1 VELQADHPAVPA
13 GRISR
18 AYFSASIEEFLE
30 VPSTQIIGRLTDASE
45 FSVDL
50 TQRDA
55 WNDQIRLLKDSLPAF
70 RGRGHLF
77 FEFVVPRVGKRI
89 DAVVVVDHVIF
100 VIEFKV
106 GESYFNRS
114 AIDQVWDYALDLKN
128 FHESSHA
135 LQIAPILIATGSVAQ
150 ESLFRYGNHDDGV
163 RAPLLISPDRLFS
176 AMEAVVADS
185 TGEQIA
191 VGDWEAGRYK
201 PTPTIVEAAT
211 ALYGGH
217 SVESIA
223 RSDAGATN
231 LAKTSAAISR
241 IIQGARD
248 QGVKAICLVTGVPG
262 AGKTLVGLDIA
273 TKYMD
278 AKSDLHS
285 VYLSGNGPLV
295 AILSEALARDKVAR
309 TKAEGQKTTKAGAR
323 QAVKGFIQAVHHF
336 RDECI
341 KDPGPPVDRVAIF
354 DEAQRAWN
362 QEKTTDFMKRK
373 KGLPNFNRSEPEFL
387 VSCLDRHPDWAV
399 VVCLIGG
406 GQEINTGEAGIAEW
420 IKAVTTTFP
429 DRHIHVSP
437 RLRDSEYA
445 AGSALKA
452 IEGHSNVQFNEDL
465 HLSVSMRSF
474 RAENLSAFVK
484 KVLDL
489 ESGEAARLYRE
500 FGDRYPICITRDVH
514 KARGW
519 LKSKA
524 RGSER
529 YGIVVSS
536 QAQRLKPH
544 AIDVKTPMD
553 PVNWF
558 LNPPDDV
565 RSSFYLE
572 DVATE
577 FHVQGLE
584 LDWACVVWDG
594 DFRYAPHGWRH
605 HSFKGNSWQNINQP
619 DRKIYLKNAYR
630 VLLTRARQGMVIAV
644 PHGDPEDPTRKAE
657 FYDGTFEY
665 LKGLG
670 LPVI

>member
-1 VELQADHPAVPA
+1 MDLQLEQSALPT

-18 AYFSASIEEFLE
+18 AYFSASIDEFLE
-30 VPSTQIIGRLTDASE
+30 FPPTQIIVRLTDASE

-50 TQRDA
+50 AKRDA
-55 WNDQIRLLKDSLPAF
+55 WNDQIRLLKESLPVF

-106 GESYFNRS
+106 GELHFNRS

-150 ESLFRYGNHDDGV
+150 ESLFRYGSHDDGV
-163 RAPLLISPDRLFS
+163 RAPLLISPDRLFA

-185 TGEQIA
+185 TGERIA
-191 VGDWEAGRYK
+191 AGDWEAGRYK

-223 RSDAGATN
+223 RSDAGASN

-241 IIQGARD
+241 IIQEARD

-278 AKSDLHS
+278 ASSDLHS

-295 AILSEALARDKVAR
+295 AILSEALARDKVSR
-309 TKAEGQKTTKAGAR
+309 TKAQGQRATKASAR

-362 QEKTTDFMKRK
+362 KEKTSDFMKRK
-373 KGLPNFNRSEPEFL
+373 KRLPNFDRSEPEFL
-387 VSCLDRHPDWAV
+387 ISCLDRHDDWAV

-406 GQEINTGEAGIAEW
+406 GQEINTGEAGISEW
-420 IKAVTTTFP
+420 IKAVTTSFP
-429 DRHIHVSP
+429 DWHIHISP
-437 RLRDSEYA
+437 RLRDEEYS
-445 AGSALKA
+445 AGRALEA
-452 IEGHSNVQFNEDL
+452 LADRDGVHFNEDL

-474 RAENLSAFVK
+474 RAESLSAFVK

-489 ESGEAARLYRE
+489 ETGDASRLYEE
-500 FGDRYPICITRDVH
+500 FRDRYPICITRDIG
-514 KARGW
+514 KARRW

-558 LNPPDDV
+558 LNPPEDV
-565 RSSFYLE
+565 RSSLYLE

-584 LDWACVVWDG
+584 LDWAC
-594 DFRYAPHGWRH
+594 GWSH
-605 HSFKGNSWQNINQP
+605 HSFVGDRWLNVHKP
-619 DRKIYLKNAYR
+619 DRKTYLKNAYR
-630 VLLTRARQGMVIAV
+630 VLLTRARQGMVIAI
-644 PHGDPEDPTRKAE
+644 PDGDPQDPTRKAE

-665 LKGLG
+665 LRGIG